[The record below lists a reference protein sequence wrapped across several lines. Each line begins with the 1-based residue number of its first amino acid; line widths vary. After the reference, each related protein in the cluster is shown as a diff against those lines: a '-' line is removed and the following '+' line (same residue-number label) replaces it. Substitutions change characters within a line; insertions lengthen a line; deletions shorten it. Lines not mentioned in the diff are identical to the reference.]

1 MYTADDIRK
10 MQASMGL
17 TITGARSES
26 NEKYTAEDV
35 VKIQRQNAE
44 KGRDLLRTEGRTP
57 GTVQTETTQ
66 SALSA
71 YDRALEQYRED
82 RISDPMKELARRNG
96 EKVTATQ
103 EGPGFAS
110 DKFDRWIT
118 ETGQKMDQNY
128 NTVTQWYGEAGTE
141 QNERRHTLVQALE
154 QADKEIAR
162 EVWNGNLEQTGTIQ
176 AMANQRLAELGY
188 SRGEI
193 SVARQMMDL
202 EDEMGIYDEG
212 RRVGQTVR
220 GTALNIAS
228 AIPQTIETA
237 KQGLKNTEARQA
249 LSRGDEARA
258 LSVAVD
264 AVINLDRA
272 PEVVQKQ
279 WQSQG
284 IYNLDDLIQKN
295 KEGWTEEEILSMA
308 AALEGAAAPVSQDTL
323 GYQMY
328 QTGQAALED
337 AMRGESEGQRF
348 LHSAATSAGENVAL
362 AAINPALVL
371 PVMTAQ
377 TVADSLGEATAS
389 GQTPGHALASAGLKA
404 GIGWI
409 IEEAG
414 VAQMAQNM
422 GRKFAASAL
431 SEKILNFIHSAP
443 GMEALQQGAPVL
455 YGVVASGADE
465 AVEEFVE
472 SYADKLVDVAL
483 GDAQASELLSLEQLA
498 EAGMGAAGG
507 ALGGAMIGGASTGIG
522 MLAGA
527 RDADRAG
534 SPAPVELAPEAP
546 AAQMQQEAQVSQT
559 QTPASAV
566 LSQKLDAVQAAVAPT
581 AAPATGA
588 TAAAQQAT
596 AEPQQAAQAQQTAP
610 VQNQEW
616 ETPPSVGQDG
626 QLGMDA
632 WEQLA
637 ARQAARRAQQEAAN
651 SDVILTEQSQGRE
664 SVDVVPAASEAQKA
678 REVTEAPYWTRE
690 QRQEA
695 RLLAENSSMTPEAVE
710 LVVDAMPQ
718 DISGE
723 VYTPAARMIYQIA
736 RQGLAETETDALTLA
751 GKSGAMVPQVLAVA
765 GGAEALHQVWNQG
778 RIEGLEA
785 SGYGRAGMAPAETA
799 GTMTMEEGVF
809 LPEEDKT
816 LLDLSAAAS
825 DTAVTVRE
833 KLENNAGGYI
843 NTALGQIYFAAE
855 EGQDTF
861 GTVLHEQTHL
871 YNALDPEGGRT
882 LQTHLLR
889 ELAESRGYEQV
900 DRLIQS
906 YIRRYQEAGQP
917 ISYAQACEEVAAD
930 AWRGVFGSVESMARW
945 AQRQAAQAEK
955 NAESRGT
962 IRKMVDAVKDILDNV
977 IQRAKQILAKEPE
990 NTAARWAMELAEDQ
1004 KRALEEEYYQHQDAA
1019 LEAQRNAR
1027 RDGRAPAA
1035 NRTAEQ
1041 AGRKVAQLREG
1052 KTAAERTAEERRAEE
1067 SGQKAKAPQAGWS
1080 GKGDAAYDTLTALP
1094 DMEITPIDTRAV
1106 EGKNYREIVADAFE
1120 NMGAGRQA
1128 TKATVTNRYTG
1139 MEIAVKRQ
1147 SIEHSFNAGRQIKS
1161 RGPYVERIGSILE
1174 NAVKVN
1180 ELEPRSNEL
1189 RSDIYLGAAK
1199 NEKGELV
1206 GVRLIVNVYEN
1217 GRAELDAASLEDET
1231 GRLYAHLGTKIG
1243 DAEASPMGAPAF
1255 EAGGHAVSRSP
1266 LQGPRASAAEAEP
1279 SHMISIAGL
1288 IGAVKET
1295 KRIEGRKNVVNW
1307 LEGVL
1312 SEDVRRRIG
1321 SGVTAP
1327 TDMADSLRYQL
1338 PVDNTPAESGQK
1350 AAAWENVDR
1359 GELEQEMARA
1369 YQEKNVRRVPVENLR
1384 EMARRLLKDTQSK
1397 ENQITLAKKL
1407 ENLAGYLSGGKV
1419 DGRTALTMAEDIAES
1434 LMRKSGRQSTELW
1447 DQYPDLHYHTLYVQ
1461 RGGTEYKEVVSQ
1473 YGKFGIAQKELAKY
1487 GITLTTG
1494 EAHKDSAVDV
1504 VYESLS
1510 REYPGLFPVEITD
1523 PMKQIDT
1530 IAEVRDAISI
1540 KYQNNYGENWEE
1552 AKADLAM
1559 QILGGMVREGVTDRT
1574 AAGTLIQRIDENLN
1588 WHRAEIRERTVRELD
1603 LQERRIRRDAYRSA
1617 KRIVD
1622 EAGKANLARSERD
1635 QKKIQELE
1643 AAAQRRAEAWAKTKG
1658 NLRTALASS
1667 RNSLQRARDARSA
1680 DATRRVIAANVA
1692 KLNRMLIRPSEK
1704 SHVPEKLLRD
1714 ALTIAQI
1721 GNAVTYNETALLDLQ
1736 AIEKR
1741 LKEYAK
1747 DGGADGLATD
1757 FEASGILDMMESL
1770 TGSLSE
1776 RRGKNARLEQQAD
1789 TAARNTERGL
1799 DEMRELQGA
1808 QEEWRD
1814 STALSEN
1821 VSKNGAPR
1829 LTRLTATE
1837 MNTIRDLTSAI
1848 LTVVQNSN
1856 KLLATQTAQ
1865 KATEFAA
1872 AACAEVESSHKR
1884 LGENPKGIKKF
1895 ELKFLEGVLNAE
1907 RLFGVLGGFRHG
1919 GAMEAMA
1926 KALAAGEA
1934 KKTAVREEG
1943 VRRFSDVLDG
1953 KENQEKLKKF
1963 AGPTAELVDVGLS
1976 GGAKVNHAQVVTLW
1990 LHFQNE
1996 QNARHVL
2003 KGGVKIPNME
2013 DYARGDMKEA
2023 YRKSTV
2029 EHFALD
2035 EDIDYAIQVQGIRNR
2050 LESVMDDYDWAW
2062 IKDLQNFFDEY
2073 TKGKIN
2079 GVSRMLS
2086 GYEKAVVEKYFPLAV
2101 DPDALQRREID
2112 GLVYNHTVE
2121 NLGFLK
2127 ERKEHA
2133 TQPVLLEECSQAM
2146 QRSLEDVAAYVGL
2159 APVIRDFNKI
2169 WSAKRDDGGSLFA
2182 TVGREFGEG
2191 ATKYVENY
2199 ISDLQVGP
2207 RGRDSI
2213 IRTLDKV
2220 QGRYAGAVLNLN
2232 LKVALGQVS
2241 GVFGAGS
2248 ELGAKHTAAAF
2259 EYMMKRMT
2267 GQFEKGEDAR
2277 IRQEMMD
2284 WGYWGLEGTLS
2295 DGPTAELAE
2304 LKRRKDAVSRFTE
2317 KLPGINALETMDKL
2331 TREGI
2336 WVGAKGYVAEHFA
2349 DYGLTE
2355 ADVETQSDGYRAA
2368 VVAKTTETINRT
2380 QPNYTASQMAALQR
2394 DPDQLAK
2401 ILTMFKGQGFQNFGV
2416 MQYAV
2421 EDYRAQRQRMK
2432 EAQKAAQREGLSE
2445 EKRQQAQQYAK
2456 AAEQQA
2462 AQAGQR
2468 LKMAAAAQATQAL
2481 VYSIVINAVAALAYH
2496 RLDDLRDEDGKITP
2510 ASVIWK
2516 VLLDGAQSATVDN
2529 VLFLPEA
2536 MAVMGNLFGFRD
2548 EDPVSLVG
2556 IDALGDIAGDF
2567 LAIHKMVTSGEMDF
2581 LTAADKCTRL
2591 AADVFNLTG
2600 LPVSTVKRLVV
2611 GAGSWVL
2618 DIRKALITEGVNLGD
2633 VINTPTSS
2641 SQYDELYTA
2650 VFETENSEDAA
2661 DALAALEK
2669 LDKLNPPAKPGDAKA
2684 GDTKILSELL
2694 KREKEFGGLIQD
2706 AAAARVNGDAAA
2718 QEKAM
2723 GQLVDVLAQAL
2734 GINKNTSEGRRRL
2747 TTVINKANS
2756 AISDQMRT
2764 LMGADSKTG
2773 ATIYTPVL
2781 NALETG
2787 GGLAEAQAVLRRA
2800 GISDEDIRS
2809 AVQSA
2814 YKEDYLYSD
2823 EASRAVIER
2832 KLLSLKDA
2840 EGGAYFTEEDLAGWV
2855 TDWTLKGFNDGV
2867 YTDLDEALRTR
2878 NQITAQ
2884 EEITRYMEAGK
2895 SADSIRGRITAVY
2908 KDEYLKASAAQRQQ
2922 LAKFLA
2928 RLRGPKGEKLVTADT
2943 LTGWIRDEAKK
2954 RAGR

>member
-66 SALSA
+66 SALST

-82 RISDPMKELARRNG
+82 RIGDPMEELAWRNG
-96 EKVTATQ
+96 EKGTATQ

-110 DKFDRWIT
+110 DSLDRWIQ
-118 ETGQKMDQNY
+118 ETGEQMDQNY
-128 NTVTQWYGEAGTE
+128 NAVTQWYGEAGTE

-212 RRVGQTVR
+212 RRVGQTARSIV
-220 GTALNIAS
+220 ASVAS

-389 GQTPGHALASAGLKA
+389 GQMPSHALASAGLKA

-409 IEEAG
+409 VEEAG

-422 GRKFAASAL
+422 GRKFAASTL

-443 GMEALQQGAPVL
+443 GMEVLQQSAPVL
-455 YGVVASGADE
+455 YGIAASGADE

-483 GDAQASELLSLEQLA
+483 GDAQVSELLSLEQLA

-546 AAQMQQEAQVSQT
+546 TAQMQQEAQVSQT

-566 LSQKLDAVQAAVAPT
+566 LSQKLDAVQAAVEPA
-581 AAPATGA
+581 AAPDAGA
-588 TAAAQQAT
+588 IEAAQQPT
-596 AEPQQAAQAQQTAP
+596 AEPQQAAQVQQSVPA
-610 VQNQEW
+610 QNQEW
-616 ETPPSVGQDG
+616 EAPPSVGQDG

-765 GGAEALHQVWNQG
+765 GGAEALHQAWNQG

-799 GTMTMEEGVF
+799 GTVAMEEGVF
-809 LPEEDKT
+809 LPEEDKS

-871 YNALDPEGGRT
+871 YNALNPEGGRV

-889 ELAESRGYEQV
+889 ELAEGQGYEQV

-930 AWRGVFGSVESMARW
+930 AWRGVFGSVESMTRW

-1004 KRALEEEYYQHQDAA
+1004 KRALEEEYYRHQDAA

-1035 NRTAEQ
+1035 SQ
-1041 AGRKVAQLREG
+1041 AAKQTDRKVAQLREG
-1052 KTAAERTAEERRAEE
+1052 KTAAERTAKERRAEE
-1067 SGQKAKAPQAGWS
+1067 SGRKAKAPQADWT

-1094 DMEITPIDTRAV
+1094 DMEITLIDTRAV

-1139 MEIAVKRQ
+1139 MEITVGRRG
-1147 SIEHSFNAGRQIKS
+1147 IEHSFYGRRYLNT
-1161 RGPYVERIGSILE
+1161 RGPYVEQIGSILE

-1180 ELEPRSNEL
+1180 ELKPRTDEL
-1189 RSDIYLGAAK
+1189 RADVYLGAAE

-1217 GRAELDAASLEDET
+1217 GRAELDMVSLEDET
-1231 GRLYAHLGTKIG
+1231 GRLYAHVGTKIG
-1243 DAEASPMGAPAF
+1243 GTEAPPTSATVRNLTGLA
-1255 EAGGHAVSRSP
+1255 AVSNAVHSGTRT
-1266 LQGPRASAAEAEP
+1266 AAKTATTP
-1279 SHMISIAGL
+1279 TISIAEL
-1288 IGAVKET
+1288 ISAVNETERVEGA
-1295 KRIEGRKNVVNW
+1295 KNIANW

-1321 SGVTAP
+1321 SSVTAP

-1338 PVDNTPAESGQK
+1338 PVDNAPAENGQK

-1359 GELEQEMARA
+1359 GKLEQEMARA

-1447 DQYPDLHYHTLYVQ
+1447 DQYPDLHYHTLYVR

-1510 REYPGLFPVEITD
+1510 REYPGLFPAEITD

-1667 RNSLQRARDARSA
+1667 RNSLQRARDARTKDSILRGMA
-1680 DATRRVIAANVA
+1680 SDRA
-1692 KLNRMLIRPSEK
+1692 KLNRMLFHPSEK
-1704 SHVPEKLLRD
+1704 SHVPAQYLQKAIEIADLANRATNNQD
-1714 ALTIAQI
+1714 ALT
-1721 GNAVTYNETALLDLQ
+1721 
-1736 AIEKR
+1736 R
-1741 LKEYAK
+1741 LKALK
-1747 DGGADGLATD
+1747 DDIKSAAMQDDGVDSIAAD
-1757 FEASGILDMMESL
+1757 FKASGIEEMLDRL
-1770 TGSLSE
+1770 TTSIDTELMRSQKAEAAAYQAE
-1776 RRGKNARLEQQAD
+1776 RRTGQSGKQLAGMEGERAALAQQAEE
-1789 TAARNTERGL
+1789 NGL
-1799 DEMRELQGA
+1799 RQSRMTVEQ
-1808 QEEWRD
+1808 
-1814 STALSEN
+1814 
-1821 VSKNGAPR
+1821 
-1829 LTRLTATE
+1829 LTTLH
-1837 MNTIRDLTSAI
+1837 DLLRAMVTLA
-1848 LTVVQNSN
+1848 QNSN
-1856 KLLATQTAQ
+1856 KLMAAKTNLAAS
-1865 KATEFAA
+1865 EFALNA
-1872 AACAEVESSHKR
+1872 VENVGKSKYR
-1884 LGENPKGIKKF
+1884 LGDDPGAGKLAFGVYQAN
-1895 ELKFLEGVLNAE
+1895 VLNAT
-1907 RLFGVLGGFRHG
+1907 RMIKRMGGYIHG
-1919 GAMEAMA
+1919 GAMEVLAD
-1926 KALAAGEA
+1926 ALKNGEA
-1934 KKTAVREEG
+1934 RMINLREKGAQIFRQE
-1943 VRRFSDVLDG
+1943 V
-1953 KENQEKLKKF
+1953 ENREALKKF
-1963 AGPTAELVDVGLS
+1963 AGR
-1976 GGAKVNHAQVVTLW
+1976 GATLYDNILFDENGNSVPVNMAQIVSIWKHLQHAQNREHLM
-1990 LHFQNE
+1990 
-1996 QNARHVL
+1996 
-2003 KGGVKIPNME
+2003 KGGLVVP
-2013 DYARGDMKEA
+2013 DMKLYAKGKIEEA
-2023 YRKSTV
+2023 YRNGKTAHLDFSTDV
-2029 EHFALD
+2029 VARIE
-2035 EDIDYAIQVQGIRNR
+2035 GM
-2050 LESVMDDYDWAW
+2050 MDDYAQRWSADLDQLLNHYT
-2062 IKDLQNFFDEY
+2062 KDL
-2073 TKGKIN
+2073 IN
-2079 GVSRMLS
+2079 TTSRRLS
-2086 GYEKAVVEKYFPLAV
+2086 GYDKAKVEAYYPITV
-2101 DPDALQRREID
+2101 DPNVLSKEIE
-2112 GLVYNHTVE
+2112 GLVYNGTIE
-2121 NLGFLK
+2121 NRGFLK
-2127 ERKEHA
+2127 ERVRNSP
-2133 TQPVLLEECSQAM
+2133 QPILLEECTSVAM
-2146 QRSLEDVAAYVGL
+2146 RTLSDAAAYAGL
-2159 APVIRDFNKI
+2159 APAIRDANKV
-2169 WSAKRDDGGSLFA
+2169 WNANRSEAGSLKA
-2182 TVGREFGEG
+2182 AVGKNFGALGVKSFEQ
-2191 ATKYVENY
+2191 Y
-2199 ISDLQVGP
+2199 IEDLQKQP
-2207 RGRDSI
+2207 RGRQSLIDFLSGH
-2213 IRTLDKV
+2213 R
-2220 QGRYAGAVLNLN
+2220 GRYAGAVLTYN
-2232 LKVALGQVS
+2232 VSAILGQIS
-2241 GVFGAGS
+2241 GVAAAGS
-2248 ELGAKHTAAAF
+2248 ELGGKATLDAYRSFFTDMGK
-2259 EYMMKRMT
+2259 EKR
-2267 GQFEKGEDAR
+2267 GA
-2277 IRQEMMD
+2277 ILQEMRDHDFYLVESTMST
-2284 WGYWGLEGTLS
+2284 GTS
-2295 DGPTAELAE
+2295 AELNALKKQNGQLAE
-2304 LKRRKDAVSRFTE
+2304 ILESLPGANLLEKMDVATRAAIWEGAKSYVDGHLSEFGLKAEDGRNDAWWDAVSGKAAQT
-2317 KLPGINALETMDKL
+2317 LE
-2331 TREGI
+2331 
-2336 WVGAKGYVAEHFA
+2336 
-2349 DYGLTE
+2349 
-2355 ADVETQSDGYRAA
+2355 
-2368 VVAKTTETINRT
+2368 NT
-2380 QPNYTASQMAALQR
+2380 QPNYTISQRAAIQR
-2394 DPDQLAK
+2394 NPDHLLK
-2401 ILTMFKGQGFQNFGV
+2401 TLTMFKTPAFQNYGILS
-2416 MQYAV
+2416 YAA
-2421 EDYRAQRQRMK
+2421 EDYL
-2432 EAQKAAQREGLSE
+2432 AQREYLKQAEKRLAEDNLEPADKEKLKQEQKRYAE
-2445 EKRQQAQQYAK
+2445 EK
-2456 AAEQQA
+2456 
-2462 AQAGQR
+2462 G
-2468 LKMAAAAQATQAL
+2468 AAAARLRMAAGSQIAQTAIYVLAQMLAKDWL
-2481 VYSIVINAVAALAYH
+2481 LHRPEEEKDEDGNFTLKSVGGRFLGLSAESFAGNVFLLPEVINAV
-2496 RLDDLRDEDGKITP
+2496 
-2510 ASVIWK
+2510 
-2516 VLLDGAQSATVDN
+2516 Q
-2529 VLFLPEA
+2529 
-2536 MAVMGNLFGFRD
+2536 
-2548 EDPVSLVG
+2548 
-2556 IDALGDIAGDF
+2556 
-2567 LAIHKMVTSGEMDF
+2567 
-2581 LTAADKCTRL
+2581 
-2591 AADVFNLTG
+2591 NLTG
-2600 LPVSTVKRLVV
+2600 EGNENPVNLTGMDAVSELIGDVKRLVKEVDDYKNAEKEEKDLGAVIGRIADVSASLGNLTGVPV
-2611 GAGSWVL
+2611 GQIQRMWNGVYGWAKDIATAASSEELTLGYVL
-2618 DIRKALITEGVNLGD
+2618 TAPE
-2633 VINTPTSS
+2633 TSS
-2641 SQYDELYTA
+2641 SQYDRLYTA

-2684 GDTKILSELL
+2684 GDAKILSELL

-2723 GQLVDVLAQAL
+2723 GQLVDALAQAL
-2734 GINKNTSEGRRRL
+2734 GIDKNTSEGRRRL

-2787 GGLAEAQAVLRRA
+2787 GGLAEALSVLRRA
-2800 GISDEDIRS
+2800 GITDEDIRS
-2809 AVQSA
+2809 KVVSA

-2823 EASRAVIER
+2823 EAGRKAIEA
-2832 KLLSLKDA
+2832 KLLRLKDA
-2840 EGGAYFTEEDLAGWV
+2840 DGEAYFTEKNFSDWV
-2855 TDWTLKGFNDGV
+2855 TDWTLKGFNDSV

-2884 EEITRYMEAGK
+2884 GQITRYMEAGK
-2895 SADSIRGRITAVY
+2895 SADSIRDRITAVY
-2908 KDEYLKASAAQRQQ
+2908 KDEYLKASPAQRQQ

>member
-66 SALSA
+66 SALST

-82 RISDPMKELARRNG
+82 RIGDPMEELAWRNG
-96 EKVTATQ
+96 EKGTATQ

-110 DKFDRWIT
+110 DSLDRWIQ
-118 ETGQKMDQNY
+118 ETGEQMDQNY
-128 NTVTQWYGEAGTE
+128 NAVTQWYGEAGTE

-212 RRVGQTVR
+212 RRVGQTARSIV
-220 GTALNIAS
+220 ASVAS

-389 GQTPGHALASAGLKA
+389 GQMPSHALASAGLKA

-409 IEEAG
+409 VEEAG

-422 GRKFAASAL
+422 GRKFAASTL

-443 GMEALQQGAPVL
+443 GMEVLQQSAPVL
-455 YGVVASGADE
+455 YGIAASGADE

-483 GDAQASELLSLEQLA
+483 GDAQVSELLSLEQLA

-546 AAQMQQEAQVSQT
+546 TAQMQQEAQVSQT

-566 LSQKLDAVQAAVAPT
+566 LSQKLDAVQAAVEPA
-581 AAPATGA
+581 AAPDAGA
-588 TAAAQQAT
+588 IEAAQQPT
-596 AEPQQAAQAQQTAP
+596 AEPQQAAQVQQSVPA
-610 VQNQEW
+610 QNQEW
-616 ETPPSVGQDG
+616 EAPPSVGQDG

-765 GGAEALHQVWNQG
+765 GGAEALHQAWNQG

-799 GTMTMEEGVF
+799 GTVAMEEGVF
-809 LPEEDKT
+809 LPEEDKS

-871 YNALDPEGGRT
+871 YNALNPEGGRV

-889 ELAESRGYEQV
+889 ELAEGQGYEQV

-930 AWRGVFGSVESMARW
+930 AWRGVFGSVESMTRW

-1004 KRALEEEYYQHQDAA
+1004 KRALEEEYYRHQDAA

-1035 NRTAEQ
+1035 SQ
-1041 AGRKVAQLREG
+1041 AAKQTDRKVAQLREG
-1052 KTAAERTAEERRAEE
+1052 KTAAERTAKERRAEE
-1067 SGQKAKAPQAGWS
+1067 SGRKAKAPQADWT

-1094 DMEITPIDTRAV
+1094 DMEITLIDTRAV

-1139 MEIAVKRQ
+1139 MEITVGRRG
-1147 SIEHSFNAGRQIKS
+1147 IEHSFYGRRYLNT
-1161 RGPYVERIGSILE
+1161 RGPYVEQIGSILE

-1180 ELEPRSNEL
+1180 ELKPRTDEL
-1189 RSDIYLGAAK
+1189 RADVYLGAAE

-1217 GRAELDAASLEDET
+1217 GRAELDMVSLEDET
-1231 GRLYAHLGTKIG
+1231 GRLYAHVGTKIG
-1243 DAEASPMGAPAF
+1243 GTEAPPTSATVRNLTGLA
-1255 EAGGHAVSRSP
+1255 AVSNAVHSGTRT
-1266 LQGPRASAAEAEP
+1266 AAKTATTP
-1279 SHMISIAGL
+1279 TISIAEL
-1288 IGAVKET
+1288 ISAVNETERVEGA
-1295 KRIEGRKNVVNW
+1295 KNIANW

-1321 SGVTAP
+1321 SSVTAP

-1338 PVDNTPAESGQK
+1338 PVDNAPAENGQK

-1359 GELEQEMARA
+1359 GELEQAMAEA
-1369 YQEKNVRRVPVENLR
+1369 YQEKNVRRVPVENIRKTVQRLLR
-1384 EMARRLLKDTQSK
+1384 EEGSK
-1397 ENQITLAKKL
+1397 ANPITVAKKL
-1407 ENLAGYLSGGKV
+1407 ENFMNWLAQGG
-1419 DGRTALTMAEDIAES
+1419 DFDTAMAVAGDVADTIMQGS
-1434 LMRKSGRQSTELW
+1434 SRKNTTLY
-1447 DQYPDLHYHTLYVQ
+1447 DQYPDLHKQTLYVK
-1461 RGGTEYKEVVSQ
+1461 RDGAEYKDVVAK
-1473 YGKFGIAQKELAKY
+1473 YGSYKEGQKELRRA
-1487 GITLTTG
+1487 GVELTTSDAKSDFAIDKVYKALTSEYG
-1494 EAHKDSAVDV
+1494 EM
-1504 VYESLS
+1504 
-1510 REYPGLFPVEITD
+1510 FP
-1523 PMKQIDT
+1523 
-1530 IAEVRDAISI
+1530 AEVYVPSDQLDVIADKMAMIRPTVTND
-1540 KYQNNYGENWEE
+1540 YGENYDEY
-1552 AKADLAM
+1552 KADLAM
-1559 QILGGMVREGVTDRT
+1559 RILGMAVAEGVTDQG
-1574 AAGTLIQRIDENLN
+1574 AAGMLRQRIDENLN
-1588 WHRAEIRERTVRELD
+1588 RHRAGIRERVANNLGRIERE
-1603 LQERRIRRDAYRSA
+1603 A
-1617 KRIVD
+1617 KQN
-1622 EAGKANLARSERD
+1622 K
-1635 QKKIQELE
+1635 QK
-1643 AAAQRRAEAWAKTKG
+1643 AEALAQM
-1658 NLRTALASS
+1658 NRNQRIALASS
-1667 RNSLQRARDARSA
+1667 MEQTERARDARTKDSILRGMA
-1680 DATRRVIAANVA
+1680 SDRA
-1692 KLNRMLIRPSEK
+1692 KLNRMLFHPSEK
-1704 SHVPEKLLRD
+1704 SHVPAQYLQKAIEIADLANRATNNQD
-1714 ALTIAQI
+1714 ALT
-1721 GNAVTYNETALLDLQ
+1721 
-1736 AIEKR
+1736 R
-1741 LKEYAK
+1741 LKALK
-1747 DGGADGLATD
+1747 DDIKSAAMQDDGVDSIAAD
-1757 FEASGILDMMESL
+1757 FKASGIEEMLDRL
-1770 TGSLSE
+1770 TTSIDTELMRSQKAEAAAYQAE
-1776 RRGKNARLEQQAD
+1776 RRTGQSGKQLAGMEGERAALAQQAEE
-1789 TAARNTERGL
+1789 NGL
-1799 DEMRELQGA
+1799 RQSRMTVEQ
-1808 QEEWRD
+1808 
-1814 STALSEN
+1814 
-1821 VSKNGAPR
+1821 
-1829 LTRLTATE
+1829 LTTLH
-1837 MNTIRDLTSAI
+1837 DLLRAMVTLA
-1848 LTVVQNSN
+1848 QNSN
-1856 KLLATQTAQ
+1856 KLMAAKTNLAAS
-1865 KATEFAA
+1865 EFALNA
-1872 AACAEVESSHKR
+1872 VENVGKSKYR
-1884 LGENPKGIKKF
+1884 LGDDPGAGKLAFGVYQAN
-1895 ELKFLEGVLNAE
+1895 VLNAT
-1907 RLFGVLGGFRHG
+1907 RMIKRMGGYIHG
-1919 GAMEAMA
+1919 GAMEVLAD
-1926 KALAAGEA
+1926 ALKNGEA
-1934 KKTAVREEG
+1934 RMINLREKGAQIFRQE
-1943 VRRFSDVLDG
+1943 V
-1953 KENQEKLKKF
+1953 ENREALKKF
-1963 AGPTAELVDVGLS
+1963 AGR
-1976 GGAKVNHAQVVTLW
+1976 GATLYDNILFDENGNSVPVNMAQIVSIWKHLQHAQNREHLM
-1990 LHFQNE
+1990 
-1996 QNARHVL
+1996 
-2003 KGGVKIPNME
+2003 KGGLVVP
-2013 DYARGDMKEA
+2013 DMKLYAKGKIEEA
-2023 YRKSTV
+2023 YRNGKTAHLDFSTDV
-2029 EHFALD
+2029 VARIE
-2035 EDIDYAIQVQGIRNR
+2035 GM
-2050 LESVMDDYDWAW
+2050 MDDYAQRWSADLDQLLNHYT
-2062 IKDLQNFFDEY
+2062 KDL
-2073 TKGKIN
+2073 IN
-2079 GVSRMLS
+2079 TTSRRLS
-2086 GYEKAVVEKYFPLAV
+2086 GYDKAKVEAYYPITV
-2101 DPDALQRREID
+2101 DPNVLSKEIE
-2112 GLVYNHTVE
+2112 GLVYNGTIE
-2121 NLGFLK
+2121 NRGFLK
-2127 ERKEHA
+2127 ERVRNSP
-2133 TQPVLLEECSQAM
+2133 QPILLEECTSVAM
-2146 QRSLEDVAAYVGL
+2146 RTLSDAAAYAGL
-2159 APVIRDFNKI
+2159 APAIRDANKV
-2169 WSAKRDDGGSLFA
+2169 WNANRSEAGSLKA
-2182 TVGREFGEG
+2182 AVGKNFGALGVKSFEQ
-2191 ATKYVENY
+2191 Y
-2199 ISDLQVGP
+2199 IEDLQKQP
-2207 RGRDSI
+2207 RGRQSLIDFLSGH
-2213 IRTLDKV
+2213 R
-2220 QGRYAGAVLNLN
+2220 GRYAGAVLTYN
-2232 LKVALGQVS
+2232 VSAILGQIS
-2241 GVFGAGS
+2241 GVAAAGS
-2248 ELGAKHTAAAF
+2248 ELGGKATLDAYRSFFTDMGK
-2259 EYMMKRMT
+2259 EKR
-2267 GQFEKGEDAR
+2267 GA
-2277 IRQEMMD
+2277 ILQEMRDHDFYLVESTMST
-2284 WGYWGLEGTLS
+2284 GTS
-2295 DGPTAELAE
+2295 AELNALKKQNGQLAE
-2304 LKRRKDAVSRFTE
+2304 ILESLPGANLLEKMDVATRAAIWEGAKSYVDGHLSEFGLKAEDGRNDAWWDAVSGKAAQT
-2317 KLPGINALETMDKL
+2317 LE
-2331 TREGI
+2331 
-2336 WVGAKGYVAEHFA
+2336 
-2349 DYGLTE
+2349 
-2355 ADVETQSDGYRAA
+2355 
-2368 VVAKTTETINRT
+2368 NT
-2380 QPNYTASQMAALQR
+2380 QPNYTISQRAAIQR
-2394 DPDQLAK
+2394 NPDHLLK
-2401 ILTMFKGQGFQNFGV
+2401 TLTMFKTPAFQNYGILS
-2416 MQYAV
+2416 YAA
-2421 EDYRAQRQRMK
+2421 EDYL
-2432 EAQKAAQREGLSE
+2432 AQREYLKQAEKRLAEDNLEPADKEKLKQEQKRYAE
-2445 EKRQQAQQYAK
+2445 EK
-2456 AAEQQA
+2456 
-2462 AQAGQR
+2462 G
-2468 LKMAAAAQATQAL
+2468 AAAARLRMAAGSQIAQTAIYVLAQMLAKDWL
-2481 VYSIVINAVAALAYH
+2481 LHRPEEEKDEDGNFTLKSVGGRFLGLSAESFAGNVFLLPEVINAV
-2496 RLDDLRDEDGKITP
+2496 
-2510 ASVIWK
+2510 
-2516 VLLDGAQSATVDN
+2516 Q
-2529 VLFLPEA
+2529 
-2536 MAVMGNLFGFRD
+2536 
-2548 EDPVSLVG
+2548 
-2556 IDALGDIAGDF
+2556 
-2567 LAIHKMVTSGEMDF
+2567 
-2581 LTAADKCTRL
+2581 
-2591 AADVFNLTG
+2591 NLTG
-2600 LPVSTVKRLVV
+2600 EGNENPVNLTGMDAVSELIGDVKRLVKEVDDYKNAEKEEKDLGAVIGRIADVSASLGNLTGVPV
-2611 GAGSWVL
+2611 GQIQRMWNGVYGWAKDIATAASSEELTLGYVL
-2618 DIRKALITEGVNLGD
+2618 TAPE
-2633 VINTPTSS
+2633 TSS
-2641 SQYDELYTA
+2641 SQYDRLYTA
-2650 VFETENSEDAA
+2650 VFETENPENAA

-2723 GQLVDVLAQAL
+2723 GQLVDALAQAL
-2734 GINKNTSEGRRRL
+2734 GIDKNTSEGRRRL

-2884 EEITRYMEAGK
+2884 GQITRYMEAGK